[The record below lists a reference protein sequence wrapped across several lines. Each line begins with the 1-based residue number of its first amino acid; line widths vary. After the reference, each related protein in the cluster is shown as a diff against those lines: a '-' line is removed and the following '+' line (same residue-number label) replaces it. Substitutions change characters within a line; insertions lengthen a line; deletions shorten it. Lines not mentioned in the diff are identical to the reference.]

1 MKMFNLAFYT
11 YTILLGFT
19 LNSQSDQNIHNL
31 NIIVSEFESYNGVL
45 RVCITDNKA
54 DFLESCLYSKSILI
68 DNNFIEIEFKNLK
81 MGVYAVSVYQD
92 ENSNGVLET
101 DGLFG
106 LPSEPFGFSNNTSI
120 AFGPPSFKKSSFN
133 LKADK
138 TINIKLK

>member
-1 MKMFNLAFYT
+1 MFNLALYT

-106 LPSEPFGFSNNTSI
+106 LPSEPFGFSNNST
-120 AFGPPSFKKSSFN
+120 GVPV
-133 LKADK
+133 
-138 TINIKLK
+138 

>member
-1 MKMFNLAFYT
+1 MFNLALYI
-11 YTILLGFT
+11 YSILLGFAP
-19 LNSQSDQNIHNL
+19 NSQSDQNIHNL
-31 NIIVSEFESYNGVL
+31 NITVSEFESYNGVL

-68 DNNFIEIEFKNLK
+68 DNNSIEIEFKNLK

-106 LPSEPFGFSNNTSI
+106 LPSEPFGFSNNLFCKYSVTLVR
-120 AFGPPSFKKSSFN
+120 ARKRTLPAQYNANEFTT
-133 LKADK
+133 L
-138 TINIKLK
+138 

>member
-1 MKMFNLAFYT
+1 MFNLALYT

-68 DNNFIEIEFKNLK
+68 DNNSIEVEFKNLK
-81 MGVYAVSVYQD
+81 MGVYAVSVYHD

-106 LPSEPFGFSNNTSI
+106 LPSEPFGFSNNLSI
-120 AFGPPSFKKSSFN
+120 TFGPPSFKKSSFN
-133 LKADK
+133 LTTNK